1 MQSAHIGQQVL
12 SETEIAQ
19 GVQQVADRLNQVYGE
34 AVVITVV
41 PGGILF
47 TADLVRKLT
56 FDITMDYISCPH
68 TPGDRHNQSAIV
80 FHQNVALAGQHVI
93 IIDDAIESGGTIK
106 RLVEYI
112 GQHYEVASLAVA
124 TLLVKPGRISIPVTE
139 YFAYEMPDDDLLVG
153 YGLPWNDKL
162 RHVPF
167 VSKLVR

>member
-1 MQSAHIGQQVL
+1 MQSTHIGQQVL
-12 SETEIAQ
+12 SEARIAQ
-19 GVQQVADRLNQVYGE
+19 GVQQVADQLNQIYDE

-47 TADLVRKLT
+47 TADLVRKLS

-68 TPGDRHNQSAIV
+68 TPGDRHNQSTIV
-80 FHQNVALAGQHVI
+80 FHQNIALAGKHVI
-93 IIDDAIESGGTIK
+93 IIDDAIESGGTMK

-112 GQHYEVASLAVA
+112 GQHYAVASLAVA
-124 TLLVKPGRISIPVTE
+124 TLLVKPGRVGIPVTE

-153 YGLPWNDKL
+153 YGLPWKNKL